1 MTTDKNQTMKLKVQK
16 REGPFF
22 AADALQLQRA
32 LESAGKERI
41 ILAGQL
47 ILGSFESLKLNSG
60 YVAQPARPASRGQLF
75 KKGAARLL
83 NVSIDKDA
91 LALVVRARQKPI
103 FALDALLRYGQ
114 KLIGSDEFAVLGAF
128 AASASTQVVML
139 HLRKG
144 ELTALTEYSLSATSS
159 HTFEQDL
166 HVLLERL
173 KTEYSAASFHWCGP
187 LSLPDSQSMTRP
199 GQPLWT
205 AVPAQSLTLSGKP
218 GLVRQH
224 GLAAAIVLLSLA
236 GYAGALYVPYTRYV
250 KAWDALS
257 SESKTLQ
264 GQYTFATERLA
275 LLQARQSFFQSR
287 KDGSQRLTRFKEV
300 LRALADQP
308 DLQVD
313 NARLNLAPDPSHPVP
328 AAASGNVA
336 DFEVLVEVPRAA
348 DITAL
353 AQSKP
358 LLQNLS
364 SQLGMNLRLSTSDGY
379 RDSDVHASAGKSRP
393 MRQYRIQG
401 DFNHAP

>member
-1 MTTDKNQTMKLKVQK
+1 MKLKVQK
-16 REGPFF
+16 KEGPVFV
-22 AADALQLQRA
+22 ADHPQLQRA
-32 LESAGKERI
+32 LSTPGKERL

-47 ILGSFESLKLNSG
+47 ILGSFDSLKSNLG
-60 YVAQPARPASRGQLF
+60 YVPQPYRSAKRAQLF
-75 KKGAARLL
+75 KKGASRPL
-83 NVSIDKDA
+83 NVSIDKEA
-91 LALVVRARQKPI
+91 LALVVKARQKPI

-114 KLIGSDEFAVLGAF
+114 KLAGSEEFAVVGAF
-128 AASASTQVVML
+128 GASDSTQVVLL
-139 HLRKG
+139 HLKKG
-144 ELTALTEYSLSATSS
+144 ELVGLAEYSLCATAS
-159 HTFEQDL
+159 HAFEQDL
-166 HVLLERL
+166 HVLLDRL
-173 KTEYSAASFHWCGP
+173 KGTYTAASFHWCGP
-187 LSLPDSQSMTRP
+187 LSLPDSQSMT
-199 GQPLWT
+199 QPPPSIWQ
-205 AVPAQSLTLSGKP
+205 AVPAQNLTLSGKP
-218 GLVRQH
+218 GMVRQH

-257 SESKTLQ
+257 SESKALQ

-287 KDGSQRLTRFKEV
+287 KDGSQRLTQFKEV
-300 LRALADQP
+300 LRALAEQP
-308 DLQVD
+308 DLQVN

-328 AAASGNVA
+328 ASASGNVA

-379 RDSDVHASAGKSRP
+379 RDSDVHASAGKNRP
-393 MRQYRIQG
+393 LRHYRIQG
-401 DFNHAP
+401 DFSHAS